1 LDWGSNRGAT
11 EAVRDNIALIIEAVF
26 SDCPLSQERQKC
38 IFLSAAAKR
47 RGTIAREADLQ
58 VLSALQVL
66 KLAEEGMG
74 RLGGK
79 D

>member
-1 LDWGSNRGAT
+1 MH
-11 EAVRDNIALIIEAVF
+11 
-26 SDCPLSQERQKC
+26 
-38 IFLSAAAKR
+38 FLSAAAKR